1 MSFDVH
7 AADGWHVAASKPRK
21 ERIAEIN
28 LRLQGFETFWP
39 NIRNVVRRRGKATQV
54 LEPLFPGY
62 LFVRFN
68 RERDRWQSIN
78 GTMGIQRLICARGG
92 LPAPVPTSAMQE
104 ILQRCPQGTWECAT
118 PELRYG
124 QQVDL
129 VSGPFAGM
137 SGRFEQLVSRDRVRV
152 LMSLLESEVS
162 VVMPAAF
169 LSVAA

>member
-1 MSFDVH
+1 MSFDSKP
-7 AADGWHVAASKPRK
+7 AAGWHVAASKPRK

-39 NIRNVVRRRGKATQV
+39 NIRTVVRRRGKATPV

-92 LPAPVPTSAMQE
+92 LPAPVPKSAMQE
-104 ILQRCPQGTWECAT
+104 ILQRCPQGTWEAAI
-118 PELRYG
+118 PELQCG
-124 QQVDL
+124 QLVDL
-129 VSGPFAGM
+129 VDGPFTGM
-137 SGRFEQLVSRDRVRV
+137 SGRFEQMVSGDRVRV
-152 LMSLLESEVS
+152 LMSLLDSEVS

-169 LSVAA
+169 LGVAA